1 MSNIH
6 TTLSL
11 SLLLSCFLFSLLHI
25 LLVSDLTVNAP
36 PAMSDQPAVMASKE
50 VEASKRVEVIKE
62 VEASLGTD
70 FVVEPGMQED
80 VCVDLEGE
88 WREDSLVTR
97 HPDCHIPNLEFVSGA
112 VGEGGDHVNIT
123 YRNTGQEPI
132 TVDKER
138 VVLLVR
144 EVAKAEQEELTIN
157 DSEGAVN
164 DKGKDENIEDSVEKD
179 NPETVDEDKSSED
192 NKLYG
197 DTDEVE
203 QRTQEPSHQEEESM
217 EIEDAKKQPSE
228 EEEQVAESYESEEM
242 SENVFMTSEEE
253 VAKTSVEEVTKIPEE
268 EVSKSSEEE
277 ASKTSEEKAMKTTE
291 EEEPSNGVLE
301 DKSSS
306 LADKPETSQAEGS
319 DTPKIRFV
327 NETVE
332 ERGEERSEDTDEAM
346 DTEEDNT
353 TSAGSTKPME
363 DGSASDENS
372 RDERPTLKLASFSS
386 MATKTSTS
394 TSSGEN
400 GTVVKEDGCY
410 SCGQSIESIYRAV
423 VWEAMQFCNEVN
435 KKSI

>member
-1 MSNIH
+1 
-6 TTLSL
+6 
-11 SLLLSCFLFSLLHI
+11 
-25 LLVSDLTVNAP
+25 
-36 PAMSDQPAVMASKE
+36 MSDQPAVMASKE
-50 VEASKRVEVIKE
+50 VEASKRVEVSKEVEASKRVEVSKE

-144 EVAKAEQEELTIN
+144 EVARAEQEELTIN

-164 DKGKDENIEDSVEKD
+164 DKGKEGTENIEDSVEKD

-410 SCGQSIESIYRAV
+410 SCGQCIESIYKAV